1 MTDYDLVRYP
11 GNAYEFTHPAHLFV
25 LGRLH
30 GMNPAPPA
38 QCRVLEIGCGDAANL
53 IPMAWQYPE
62 ARIVGF
68 DLAESSI
75 AEGRKVA
82 EAMKLRNL
90 DLRVQ
95 DMMDYPDSGGPFDYI
110 IAHGFYSWVPQP
122 VREKMWLTI
131 RRLLAPQGIAFVSY
145 NAQPGGHLRALVR
158 DMMLFHVRGAPD
170 AATKVKQA
178 QAFLGFLEEGMAGAD
193 EHSRLL
199 QAEIARIRGFHPGHL
214 YHDDLADINDA
225 FFIHEFT
232 QHAAAHGLQYL
243 TDSDFPSTQ
252 DARFPSGT
260 KRTLA
265 QLADEPLLKQVYL
278 DFLKCRRFHQTL
290 LCHAGVKLERDP
302 APETLREFFLGGVI
316 SRVPDKEDTWE
327 SVRGGRMRT
336 THPVAAAILDAV
348 GDRWPGR
355 WSFDALAE
363 DVQRR
368 TGEPRDDV
376 AEVME
381 SVLWEACTTGMLD
394 AWGEPAPCVT
404 EVSEM
409 PVASALARHMLQHS
423 DSVTTLLH
431 STVAV
436 GDAAG
441 RQLIALCD
449 GTRDHAALVRDM
461 FNSQVLRDQEPDDAK
476 REALAVN
483 CVRNG
488 LPELVKLALMTG

>member
-11 GNAYEFTHPAHLFV
+11 GNAYEFTHPAHLYV

-62 ARIVGF
+62 ARVVGF

-82 EAMKLRNL
+82 EAMHLQNL

-95 DMMDYPDSGGPFDYI
+95 DMMAYPDSGGPFDYI
-110 IAHGFYSWVPQP
+110 IAHGFYSWVPEP
-122 VREKMWLTI
+122 VRKKMWLTI

-145 NAQPGGHLRALVR
+145 NAQPGGHLRSLLR

-170 AATKVKQA
+170 AATKVRQA
-178 QAFLGFLEEGMAGAD
+178 QAFLGFLEEGMIGAD
-193 EHSRLL
+193 EHSRVLK
-199 QAEIARIRGFHPGHL
+199 AEVARVRAFHPGHL
-214 YHDDLADINDA
+214 FHDDIADINDA
-225 FFIHEFT
+225 FYVHEFT
-232 QHAAAHGLQYL
+232 AQAAAHTLQYL

-252 DARFPSGT
+252 DARLPSST
-260 KRTLA
+260 KNTLA
-265 QLADEPLLKQVYL
+265 QLAGEPLLKQLYL
-278 DFLKCRRFHQTL
+278 DFLSCRRFHQTL
-290 LCHAGVKLERDP
+290 LCHADVKLKRDP
-302 APETLREFFLGGVI
+302 EPQDLREFWIGGI
-316 SRVPDKEDTWE
+316 IYREPDMADTWN
-327 SVRGGRMRT
+327 SVRGGRMKT
-336 THPVAAAILDAV
+336 SHPVAAAVLDAL
-348 GDRWPGR
+348 GDHWPGR
-355 WSFDALAE
+355 WSFAALAAE
-363 DVQRR
+363 VQRR
-368 TGEPRDDV
+368 TGEPPDAVER
-376 AEVME
+376 VMG
-381 SVLWEACTTGMLD
+381 SVLWEGFVTGMLD

-404 EVSEM
+404 EVSEK
-409 PVASALARHMLQHS
+409 PVASALARYMLQHS

-461 FNSQVLRDQEPDDAK
+461 FNSSVLREQEPDAAK
-476 REALAVN
+476 RESLAGN
-483 CVRNG
+483 CVRGG
-488 LPELVKLALMTG
+488 LAELVKLALMTG

>member
-53 IPMAWQYPE
+53 VPMAWQYPQ
-62 ARIVGF
+62 AHVVGF

-82 EAMKLRNL
+82 EAMYLENL

-110 IAHGFYSWVPQP
+110 IAHGFYSWVPEP

-145 NAQPGGHLRALVR
+145 NAQPGGHLRSLVR

-170 AATKVKQA
+170 AASKVKQA

-199 QAEIARIRGFHPGHL
+199 KAEIARIRNFHPGHL

-225 FFIHEFT
+225 FYLQEFT
-232 QHAAAHGLQYL
+232 GHAAAHGLQYVS
-243 TDSDFPSTQ
+243 DSDFPSTQ
-252 DARFPSGT
+252 DARLPAATRG
-260 KRTLA
+260 TLA
-265 QLADEPLLKQVYL
+265 QLAGEPLLKQVYL

-290 LCHAGVKLERDP
+290 LCHADVQLKPDPDLEG
-302 APETLREFFLGGVI
+302 LRELHIGGVI
-316 SRVPDKEDTWE
+316 SRVPDKDDTWE

-336 THPVAAAILDAV
+336 THPVAAAVLDAV

-355 WSFDALAE
+355 CSFDALAGE
-363 DVQRR
+363 VQRR
-368 TGEPRDDV
+368 TGESRDAV
-376 AEVME
+376 ENVMS
-381 SVLWEACTTGMLD
+381 SVLWEAFTTGMMD

-404 EVSEM
+404 EVSEK
-409 PVASALARHMLQHS
+409 PVASALARHMLRQS

-461 FNSQVLRDQEPDDAK
+461 FNSPVLRQQEPDDAK
-476 REALAVN
+476 RETLAVT

>member
-1 MTDYDLVRYP
+1 MTEYDLVRYP
-11 GNAYEFTHPAHLFV
+11 GNAYEFTHPGHLYV

-30 GMNPAPPA
+30 GMNPGPPA

-53 IPMAWQYPE
+53 IPMAWRYPQ
-62 ARIVGF
+62 ARVVGF

-75 AEGRKVA
+75 AAGRRVA
-82 EAMKLRNL
+82 EELKLTNL

-110 IAHGFYSWVPQP
+110 IAHGFYSWVPEP

-131 RRLLAPQGIAFVSY
+131 RRLLAPQGMAFVSY
-145 NAQPGGHLRALVR
+145 NAQPGGHLRSLVR
-158 DMMLFHVRGAPD
+158 DMMLFHIRGAPD
-170 AATKVKQA
+170 ATTKVKQS
-178 QAFLGFLEEGMAGAD
+178 QAFLGFLEEGMASAD

-199 QAEIARIRGFHPGHL
+199 KTEIARIRNFHPGHL

-225 FFIHEFT
+225 FYIHDFT
-232 QHAAAHGLQYL
+232 AQAGAHGLQYV

-252 DARFPSGT
+252 DARLPSNT

-290 LCHAGVKLERDP
+290 LCHADVKLERDP
-302 APETLREFFLGGVI
+302 EPVALREFRVGGVI
-316 SRVPDKEDTWE
+316 SRVPDIADTWE
-327 SVRGGRMRT
+327 SVRGGRMKT
-336 THPVAAAILDAV
+336 SHPVAAAILDAV
-348 GDRWPGR
+348 GDHWPDR
-355 WSFDALAE
+355 WSFDALGAE
-363 DVQRR
+363 VTRR
-368 TGEPRDDV
+368 TGTPREEVED
-376 AEVME
+376 VME
-381 SVLWEACTTGMLD
+381 NVLWEAFTTGMMD
-394 AWGEPAPCVT
+394 AWAEPSPCVSAVP
-404 EVSEM
+404 EK
-409 PVASALARHMLQHS
+409 PVASALARYMLQHG

-436 GDAAG
+436 GDASG
-441 RQLIALCD
+441 RQLIAFCD

-461 FNSQVLRDQEPDDAK
+461 FSSPVLREQEPDDAK

-488 LPELVKLALMTG
+488 LPELVKLALLTA